1 MHKLTKCTWNI
12 KCVFIPSKDGTSPN
26 ICKISI
32 IIRDKNASIFT
43 KYNMYGDFLKKNWML
58 NNQNWS
64 TFWISKYKEYWLKT
78 FSVTCQQWKKK
89 FVTNINSAAVI
100 LVSECV
106 YRNTAL
112 IYKEVQCLK
121 SKQTCA
127 GILFQPIDQYFRL

>member
-1 MHKLTKCTWNI
+1 MEHKKKN
-12 KCVFIPSKDGTSPN
+12 VFIPIKDGTSPN

-43 KYNMYGDFLKKNWML
+43 KYNMHGDFLKKNWML

-89 FVTNINSAAVI
+89 V
-100 LVSECV
+100 C
-106 YRNTAL
+106 
-112 IYKEVQCLK
+112 YKH
-121 SKQTCA
+121 
-127 GILFQPIDQYFRL
+127 

>member
-1 MHKLTKCTWNI
+1 M
-12 KCVFIPSKDGTSPN
+12 FIPIKDGMSPN

-32 IIRDKNASIFT
+32 IIRDKNASIFSQSIT
-43 KYNMYGDFLKKNWML
+43 CIGISLKNIGY
-58 NNQNWS
+58 
-64 TFWISKYKEYWLKT
+64 WIIKIDLLFESQKINKYWLKT
-78 FSVTCQQWKKK
+78 FSVTCQQLKKK

-100 LVSECV
+100 LVSKCV

-127 GILFQPIDQYFRL
+127 GILFQPIDQYFRLQHYNL